1 MMGNRNAE
9 YKLVRSLARG
19 LQVLEALN
27 SRGAGEWRL
36 TELAAHV
43 GLHRTT
49 LKRTLETLCKEGY
62 LCRDAGG
69 GRYLPTARVQRL
81 GAGLRDSDALVLAAR
96 DLLPELTRRVVWP
109 LALSTLD
116 GDAMIVRAESH
127 DVSPL
132 AFHRTAIGYRFSL
145 LRTSMGRA
153 YLAAC
158 VPEQRQEMA
167 RIIGTAEAGV
177 VSSVDAIE
185 REILAHVVDGFG
197 CNDLGWPP
205 FSDFSAVSAPV
216 WVRDQVVGCLT
227 IAFPTRILTSAL
239 AVGEFGVRLKEGA
252 AAIAVQAMNRKNL
265 P

>member
-1 MMGNRNAE
+1 MMGNRDAE
-9 YKLVRSLARG
+9 YKLVRGLARG

-62 LCRDAGG
+62 LCRDAGA
-69 GRYLPTARVQRL
+69 GRYLPTARVRRL

-116 GDAMIVRAESH
+116 GDAMIVRAETH

-132 AFHRTAIGYRFSL
+132 AFHRTALGYRFSL

-158 VPEQRQEMA
+158 APQQRHEMA
-167 RIIGTAEAGV
+167 RIIGAVETGV
-177 VSSVDAIE
+177 VSAVDAIE
-185 REILAHVVDGFG
+185 REVHAHVVNGFG

-205 FSDFSAVSAPV
+205 FSEFSAVSVPV
-216 WVRDQVVGCLT
+216 RVRDQVAGCLT
-227 IAFPTRILTSAL
+227 IAFPTRIVTSAV
-239 AVGEFGVRLKEGA
+239 AVREFGVRLKEGA
-252 AAIAVQAMNRKNL
+252 AAIAVQATNRENL
-265 P
+265 A